1 MIWMLRHCVFLLWA
15 LATPILIGFSFFI
28 LHYIFLLFFRL
39 LDTFSISAN
48 FLFFCCSVLKR
59 RFANEICPFAW
70 CCSNLIV
77 IVQVFLF
84 CLMVLQIP
92 QSFYL
97 FETRIMKLMRSFEY
111 DYPADS
117 SLLVRQR
124 EMRKKCKTFSFQ
136 IQSHSICYD
145 WRARAHLKWEKT
157 VSKLKIVLHSKCE
170 FVITL
175 GKRLCCCRHQIAWYV
190 FWFNRINIS
199 SNNNK
204 NRLNVITLYSYAS
217 PLLINAVVGFT
228 VII

>member
-1 MIWMLRHCVFLLWA
+1 MAFLFPSYTTFFCSFFVFSTLFPFQLIFSSSVA
-15 LATPILIGFSFFI
+15 LAWSAVLPMKFVHLHGALFS
-28 LHYIFLLFFRL
+28 
-39 LDTFSISAN
+39 
-48 FLFFCCSVLKR
+48 
-59 RFANEICPFAW
+59 
-70 CCSNLIV
+70 LIV

-145 WRARAHLKWEKT
+145 WRARAHSKWEKT

-204 NRLNVITLYSYAS
+204 NRLNVMTLYSFAS